1 MNNKI
6 LSLLGFASKA
16 GKLSFGFDKASQ
28 MLKSKK
34 SCLIIIASDVSIK
47 SAKEIIFFA
56 KKANT
61 QCISLENITISEL
74 SGAVGKQCGI
84 LSINDKGFAEACLNA
99 QLKGG
104 DLDDQ

>member
-34 SCLIIIASDVSIK
+34 ASLIVIAADVSEK
-47 SAKEIIFFA
+47 SAKEIRFFA
-56 KKANT
+56 EKSNT
-61 QCISLENITISEL
+61 ECISLKDVTISEL

-84 LSINDKGFAEACLNA
+84 LSVNDEGFANACLNA
-99 QLKGG
+99 QSKGG
-104 DLDDQ
+104 ELDD